1 MNAGQRL
8 RAAREKLGLTIRDV
22 ELASIRLAQKYNNE
36 DFNIPLS
43 RLSDIETKGVVPSI
57 YRLYVLSVL
66 YRVSVPELLEWYGI
80 DLGNYGDDLRAVEP
94 PRTHVFH
101 ANLGSTEIQVPVKL
115 DPSFDV
121 RRTTNIG
128 RMVERWG
135 VVPLAYLEHLANT
148 SYTYGYIGTEDFT
161 MYPLL
166 MPGSFVQI
174 DQARTKVCEG
184 IWRSEY
190 ERPVYFVETRDGFTC
205 CWCALQQ
212 NHLVLQP
219 HPLSPV
225 QPRILRDQQDAEI
238 VGQVIG
244 VAMRL
249 GDRFSSPAPLRAGKV
264 TRELN

>member
-1 MNAGQRL
+1 MNAGQKL
-8 RAAREKLGLTIRDV
+8 RAAREKLGLTIRDI
-22 ELASIRLAQKYNNE
+22 EIASARLAQKYNNE

-66 YRVSVPELLEWYGI
+66 YRLSVHELMEWYGI
-80 DLGNYGDDLRAVEP
+80 DLGKTGEDLRTVEP
-94 PRTHVFH
+94 PRTHVMH
-101 ANLGSTEIQVPVKL
+101 TNLGNTEIQVPVRM
-115 DPSFDV
+115 DPAFDV

-135 VVPLAYLEHLANT
+135 VVPLAYLEHLAGT

-174 DQARTKVCEG
+174 DESRTKIAEG
-184 IWRSEY
+184 TWRSEY
-190 ERPVYFVETRDGFTC
+190 ERPVYFIETRDGFTC

-212 NHLVLQP
+212 NQLVLQP

-238 VGQVIG
+238 VGQVVG

-249 GDRFSSPAPLRAGKV
+249 GDRVSSPAPLKV
-264 TRELN
+264 AKGPKELN